1 MKIFEKIYDKALQ
14 WSKHRLAVYW
24 LSLLSFI
31 EAIFFPI
38 PPDVM
43 LIPMSMSKPQ
53 KAMRFAI
60 YATIFSVV
68 GGAIGYGVGYFASDW
83 VRETIAN
90 WGYQGHFDRVMKWF
104 DEYGIAII
112 FVAGGFS
119 PVPYKVFTLC
129 AGLLQMSFFPFLITS
144 LVARASRFVMVA
156 KLSAW
161 GGEKYAE
168 KIRRSI
174 ELLGWAVVIIAVL
187 LYLVLKL
194 K

>member
-129 AGLLQMSFFPFLITS
+129 AGLLHMSFFPFLITS

-187 LYLVLKL
+187 LYLVLKF